1 MPDKEFYDEYNRLLR
16 FFRDI
21 NRLLELNDRFRGIL
35 NELPDPTQDK
45 TFYLASDDELTEE
58 RYRFYYA
65 IRRRLYRK
73 TSKIFEDYNDFLQED
88 RYGVLLNVLTHMLD
102 TLEPII
108 NTMNISQIYGMRN
121 ELIEA
126 SETWLQG
133 MEEAKDQVINSQRE
147 LVISESGIQKQNPN
161 TDSQTVSDLRNTAAA
176 RIRDAAMQTVSQ
188 DVTPQQ
194 IIEERLRQITESI
207 SAFRQLD
214 RALQNFTDSSFMQ
227 RVSNQFDKA
236 PNWLKS
242 VLSGTASVTGLT
254 PSDYKV
260 GKFTIQNLLLRRTI
274 RESGV
279 FGEDLDKI
287 NAYWRKR
294 VRKRYGENVPFC
306 DEEWVA
312 GRGWV
317 LKDEA
322 AAQEAIVGAQI
333 KLLERFVR
341 QVPDDH

>member
-1 MPDKEFYDEYNRLLR
+1 MPDKQFYDEYNRLLK

-35 NELPDPTQDK
+35 NDLPDPSQKK
-45 TFYLASDDELTEE
+45 TFYLDSDNELTEE
-58 RYRFYYA
+58 DYRFYYA

-73 TSKIFEDYNDFLQED
+73 TSKIFEDYNDLLERD
-88 RYGVLLNVLTHMLD
+88 RYSILLSTLTHMLD

-108 NTMNISQIYGMRN
+108 NTMNFSQIYGMRN

-133 MEEAKDQVINSQRE
+133 MEEAKDAVADNQRE
-147 LVISESGIQKQNPN
+147 LVNAESGVEKQNPD
-161 TDSQTVSDLRNTAAA
+161 TDSQTVSDLRSAAAA

-188 DVTPQQ
+188 SVTPQQ
-194 IIEERLRQITESI
+194 IIEERLREITEKI
-207 SAFRQLD
+207 STFRQLD
-214 RALQNFTDSSFMQ
+214 RALQNLVDSAFMQ
-227 RVSNQFDKA
+227 RVANQYDKA

-254 PSDYKV
+254 PEDYRV
-260 GKFTIQNLLLRRTI
+260 GKFTIQNLILRRDI

-279 FGEDLDKI
+279 FEEDLNKI
-287 NAYWRKR
+287 SAYWRKR

-306 DEEWVA
+306 DEEWVE
-312 GRGWV
+312 GKGWV
-317 LKDEA
+317 PRDEA
-322 AAQEAIVGAQI
+322 SDQEVIIDAKI
-333 KLLERFVR
+333 KLLKRFLK

>member
-1 MPDKEFYDEYNRLLR
+1 MPDKEFYDNYNRLLK

-35 NELPDPTQDK
+35 SDIPDPSQEK
-45 TFYLASDDELTEE
+45 TFYLNSDNELTEE

-73 TSKIFEDYNDFLQED
+73 TSNIFEEYNDFLEES
-88 RYGVLLNVLTHMLD
+88 RYGVLLSVLTHMLD

-133 MEEAKDQVINSQRE
+133 MEEAKDAVAENQRE
-147 LVISESGIQKQNPN
+147 LVIAESGVQKQNPE
-161 TDSQTVSDLRNTAAA
+161 TDSQSVSELRNTAAA
-176 RIRDAAMQTVSQ
+176 RVKDAAMQTVSQ

-194 IIEERLRQITESI
+194 IIEERLSEITEKI
-207 SAFRQLD
+207 SVFRQLD
-214 RALQNFTDSSFMQ
+214 RALQNFTDSDFMQ
-227 RVSNQFDKA
+227 RVSNRFDKA

-242 VLSGTASVTGLT
+242 TLNGTLSVTGLT
-254 PSDYKV
+254 SNDYRV
-260 GKFTIQNLLLRRTI
+260 GKFTLQNLMLKRKI

-306 DEEWVA
+306 DEEWVE
-312 GRGWV
+312 GEGWV
-317 LKDEA
+317 IREEA
-322 AAQEAIVGAQI
+322 AAKEAIVDAQI
-333 KLLERFVR
+333 KLLERFLR